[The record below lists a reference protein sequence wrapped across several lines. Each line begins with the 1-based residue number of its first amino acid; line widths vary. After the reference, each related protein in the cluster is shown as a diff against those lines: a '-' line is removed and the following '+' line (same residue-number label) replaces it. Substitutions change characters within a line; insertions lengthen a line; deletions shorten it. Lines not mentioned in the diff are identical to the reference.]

1 MYTLSRNILFFART
15 PMELN
20 FRCKAKINTI
30 TFSKSEYYPPISMVL
45 IPFGWGL
52 NASCGPQLLSAINN
66 NCSCFSS
73 SGTARQ
79 PVNRF
84 SPSHD
89 ETQYT
94 QCNPEAQIIYSHT
107 IKKTNTTGKP
117 QGKSGVI
124 KQGHRLRHT
133 SRGHYTIANPRSDR
147 TNNFTRKILLTVA
160 ALQGCVEFRPA
171 CAHTA
176 QQTHSNSNLL

>member
-52 NASCGPQLLSAINN
+52 KASCGPQLLSAINN

-117 QGKSGVI
+117 QGKSVI

-147 TNNFTRKILLTVA
+147 TNNFTRRILLTVA